1 MEVDNSH
8 DKLFLK
14 RSSFFFFFKEQ
25 RFLKEIGS
33 SPINSFILRSNLK
46 SLDKLSSKDKI
57 LPEIYNIYIYIL
69 SRKLKIIIFYNNEF
83 NITIGDFK

>member
-1 MEVDNSH
+1 MEVDNSP

-69 SRKLKIIIFYNNEF
+69 SRKLKIIIFYSNEF

>member
-1 MEVDNSH
+1 MEVDNSP

-57 LPEIYNIYIYIL
+57 LPEIYIIYIYI
-69 SRKLKIIIFYNNEF
+69 K
-83 NITIGDFK
+83 